1 MGNKIGNIHAWFVL
15 HRGMMISAIL
25 CTIAAFITIF
35 VAIGGWSESAGRHA
49 ILGCIVVACMTVN
62 PIMALFRPKPD
73 HPKRG
78 YFNLFHGV
86 LGGVC
91 VALAYA
97 TIFTGMYLERFALDA
112 WAIYTFAAFVAIYSL
127 TAL

>member
-86 LGGVC
+86 LGGVGDLHFRRIC
-91 VALAYA
+91 RYLQFNSSIGNTKYA
-97 TIFTGMYLERFALDA
+97 SKSIK
-112 WAIYTFAAFVAIYSL
+112 
-127 TAL
+127 